1 MVGRLNVPEI
11 MDSERCPEWLRDSM
25 TSYLQVVIDETGLYD
40 GAAPAIADALILSE
54 SSHILDLDSGI
65 GGPWPGLAESL
76 ATAGSTPGITLSDLY
91 PNATAA
97 SRVNALERLSYSP
110 NPISALDVPPEMV
123 GMRTMFT
130 ALHHVPSDQVR
141 SILRSAQ
148 DARVPFAAFE
158 TTHRSLWGVLVTLLI
173 PVMVLVPVP
182 RIKPVSLL
190 TLLLTYLPPLLPVLI
205 WWEGLASTL
214 RTYRAFE
221 LQEMI
226 SEIADPSYS

>member
-1 MVGRLNVPEI
+1 M
-11 MDSERCPEWLRDSM
+11 
-25 TSYLQVVIDETGLYD
+25 
-40 GAAPAIADALILSE
+40 
-54 SSHILDLDSGI
+54 
-65 GGPWPGLAESL
+65 
-76 ATAGSTPGITLSDLY
+76 
-91 PNATAA
+91 
-97 SRVNALERLSYSP
+97 
-110 NPISALDVPPEMV
+110 
-123 GMRTMFT
+123 
-130 ALHHVPSDQVR
+130 
-141 SILRSAQ
+141 
-148 DARVPFAAFE
+148 
-158 TTHRSLWGVLVTLLI
+158 TLLI